1 MFIQCFSTKFQL
13 TKIFIVPEST
23 SVQTENI
30 SEIHIVSRVIER
42 YRKVL
47 QTLRVLI
54 ISFRDNIFFYWE
66 YLVEIIEIN
75 KNRQASM
82 SNSSLFLELYFST
95 SSTVNLFTSS

>member
-66 YLVEIIEIN
+66 YLVETIEIN

-82 SNSSLFLELYFST
+82 SNSLLFLRLYFST

>member
-66 YLVEIIEIN
+66 YLVETIEIN

-82 SNSSLFLELYFST
+82 SNSLLFLGLYFST

>member
-30 SEIHIVSRVIER
+30 SEIHIVSKVIER

-54 ISFRDNIFFYWE
+54 ISFRDNIFFY
-66 YLVEIIEIN
+66 
-75 KNRQASM
+75 
-82 SNSSLFLELYFST
+82 
-95 SSTVNLFTSS
+95 